1 MSRIVLFDSGPLG
14 IVTNPKATSPFYQE
28 GKLWLQSLPQKGYI
42 VMLPEIADYE
52 VRRELIRAG
61 KTEGIKRLDQLKS
74 QIPYRPLTTEVMLLA
89 AQLWADARNRG
100 KPTADSNALDG
111 DVILAAQ
118 AILEV
123 NAGNEVVIATTNVGH
138 LSQFVEAREWRLIS

>member
-1 MSRIVLFDSGPLG
+1 MLDSGPLG
-14 IVTNPKATSPFYQE
+14 IVINPKADSPLSQE
-28 GKLWLQSLPQKGYI
+28 GKVWLEYLPQKGYI

-52 VRRELIRAG
+52 VRRELIRRGRTAA
-61 KTEGIKRLDQLKS
+61 IRRLDQLKS
-74 QIPYRPLTTEVMLLA
+74 QIPYRPLTTAVMLLA

-100 KPTADSNALDG
+100 KPTADSHALDG

-123 NAGNEVVIATTNVGH
+123 NAGNEVVIATTNVRH
-138 LSQFVEAREWRLIS
+138 LSQFVDAREWLLIS

>member
-1 MSRIVLFDSGPLG
+1 MSRIVLLDSGPLG

-61 KTEGIKRLDQLKS
+61 KAAGIRRLDELKS
-74 QIPYRPLTTEVMLLA
+74 QIPYRPLTSEVMLLA
-89 AQLWADARNRG
+89 AQLWAQARMRG
-100 KPTADSNALDG
+100 RPTAEANALDG

-118 AILEV
+118 AILE
-123 NAGNEVVIATTNVGH
+123 ASEGNDVVIATTNVGH
-138 LSQFVEAREWRLIS
+138 LSQFVDAREWRLIQ

>member
-1 MSRIVLFDSGPLG
+1 MLDSGPLG
-14 IVTNPKATSPFYQE
+14 IVINPKADSPLSQE
-28 GKLWLQSLPQKGYI
+28 GKVWLEYLPQKGYI

-61 KTEGIKRLDQLKS
+61 KTAGIRRLDQLKS

-100 KPTADSNALDG
+100 KPTADSHALDG

-138 LSQFVEAREWRLIS
+138 LSQFVDAREWRLIS

>member
-1 MSRIVLFDSGPLG
+1 MSRIVLLDSGPLG
-14 IVTNPKATSPFYQE
+14 IVINPKADSPLSQE
-28 GKLWLQSLPQKGYI
+28 GKVWLEYLPQKGYI

-52 VRRELIRAG
+52 VRRELIR
-61 KTEGIKRLDQLKS
+61 EGRTAAIRRLDQLKS

-100 KPTADSNALDG
+100 KPTADPHALDG

-138 LSQFVEAREWRLIS
+138 LSQFVDAREWRLIS

>member
-1 MSRIVLFDSGPLG
+1 MSRIVLLDSGPLG
-14 IVTNPKATSPFYQE
+14 IVINPKADSPLSQE
-28 GKLWLQSLPQKGYI
+28 GKVWLEYLPQKGYI

-61 KTEGIKRLDQLKS
+61 RTAGIRRLDQLKS

-100 KPTADSNALDG
+100 KPTADSHALDG

-138 LSQFVEAREWRLIS
+138 LSQFVDAREWRLIS

>member
-1 MSRIVLFDSGPLG
+1 MSRIVLLDSGPLG
-14 IVTNPKATSPFYQE
+14 IVINPKADSPLSQE
-28 GKLWLQSLPQKGYI
+28 GKVWLEYLPQKGYI

-52 VRRELIRAG
+52 VRRELIRVG
-61 KTEGIKRLDQLKS
+61 KTAGIERLDQLKS

-100 KPTADSNALDG
+100 KPTADPHALDG

-123 NAGNEVVIATTNVGH
+123 NAGNEVVIATTNVRH
-138 LSQFVEAREWRLIS
+138 LSQFVDAREWRLIS